1 MLRTSEDILPSAP
14 DILKHAHPPERS
26 RGVGEYTRG
35 KEVSTTQKGP
45 PRKNSKHIQSSDR
58 ECGKEVSTCTDG
70 RAERGRWPSEARP
83 VKPSDSEACQTL
95 QEPPEC
101 AKRISNARSASR
113 MREAHPECA
122 KRIQNA
128 RSASRMRERSKHIGK
143 EVSTCNANPP
153 HMCSLFAS
161 ADLFFF
167 LFP

>member
-1 MLRTSEDILPSAP
+1 MTDDEHLIVSVVYECI
-14 DILKHAHPPERS
+14 
-26 RGVGEYTRG
+26 YTGG

-58 ECGKEVSTCTDG
+58 ECGKEVSTCTDLRSDLRSAAG

-122 KRIQNA
+122 KRISNA
-128 RSASRMRERSKHIGK
+128 RSASRILQNHPEWCKI
-143 EVSTCNANPP
+143 
-153 HMCSLFAS
+153 
-161 ADLFFF
+161 
-167 LFP
+167 